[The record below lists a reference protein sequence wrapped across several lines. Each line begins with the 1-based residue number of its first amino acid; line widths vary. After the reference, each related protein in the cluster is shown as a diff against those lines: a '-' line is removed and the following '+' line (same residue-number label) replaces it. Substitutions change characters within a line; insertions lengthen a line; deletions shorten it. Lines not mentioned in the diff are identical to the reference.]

1 MKYILYSK
9 TTGRIEQNIS
19 LTDASK
25 AKMASANSD
34 LGFLEGELQD
44 LDKHVINTDTLAIE
58 DAPAVVI
65 NVQTHIRILRE
76 TYLKLSDWTV
86 GADSPLSDSKKA
98 EWVTYRQAL
107 RDMPNTYSSENNVD
121 NVAWPSKPA

>member
-9 TTGRIEQNIS
+9 TTGRIEQNIR
-19 LTDASK
+19 LTDKSK
-25 AKMASANSD
+25 AKMLAANSD
-34 LGFLEGELQD
+34 LGMITGEIQD
-44 LDKHVINTDTLAIE
+44 LDAFVINTETLAIE

-65 NVQTHIRILRE
+65 NVQAYIRELRE
-76 TYLKLSDWTV
+76 TRLKICDWTV

-107 RDMPNTYSSENNVD
+107 RDLPVTYSSENDID
-121 NVAWPSKPA
+121 NVIWPTRPS

>member
-19 LTDASK
+19 LTDNSK
-25 AKMASANSD
+25 ARMLEANSD
-34 LGFLEGELQD
+34 LGMIAGELQD
-44 LDKHVINTDTLAIE
+44 LDKWVINTDTLAIE

-65 NVQTHIRILRE
+65 NVQAHIRELRE

-86 GADSPLSDSKKA
+86 GVDSPLSDSKKA

-107 RDMPNTYSSENNVD
+107 RDMPDTYSTETDVSNVT
-121 NVAWPSKPA
+121 WPSKPS